1 MNRREIKQ
9 TKKNLTMGKEWI
21 FDNWFVRN
29 YPRLRKVFGQYLNED
44 ALHDAY
50 LVMKCEV
57 ARSQVAP
64 DKFEPYFF
72 GVYKKCRQRCAYRD
86 NRYFLPDEHFF
97 LCMKEEET
105 PSAEIL
111 IASDRLVYDILMFVK
126 RKYPRT
132 DYDLCRL
139 KEYEAK
145 CSYRD
150 LSAYA
155 GISASAVR
163 RRISDITASIRNRR
177 DFSSRYAY
185 VNVM

>member
-1 MNRREIKQ
+1 
-9 TKKNLTMGKEWI
+9 
-21 FDNWFVRN
+21 
-29 YPRLRKVFGQYLNED
+29 
-44 ALHDAY
+44 
-50 LVMKCEV
+50 
-57 ARSQVAP
+57 
-64 DKFEPYFF
+64 
-72 GVYKKCRQRCAYRD
+72 
-86 NRYFLPDEHFF
+86 
-97 LCMKEEET
+97 MKEEET

-132 DYDLCRL
+132 DYDLFRL